1 MRVGITG
8 HQDLP
13 PHIVPEITR
22 KLRSELKA
30 LGEVTGVTSLAAGA
44 DQLFASIVLD
54 LGGDLEVIVPATG
67 YDSTFSGTDLETY
80 RRLLARAH
88 KVYRLSFPEP
98 NEEAFFAAGMEMVE
112 RCVKLFAIWDG
123 QPAQGVGGTAD
134 IVHYAERKSV
144 PVSVIWPHGAAR

>member
-1 MRVGITG
+1 MRVGISG

-13 PHIVPEITR
+13 AHVIPEITR
-22 KLRSELKA
+22 ELRSQLKA

-54 LGGDLEVIVPATG
+54 LGGDLEVIIPATD
-67 YDSTFSGTDLETY
+67 YDSTFSGSDLEAY

-88 KVYRLSFPEP
+88 NVYRLSFPKP
-98 NEEAFFAAGMEMVE
+98 TEEAFFAAGMDMVKRSE
-112 RCVKLFAIWDG
+112 KLFAIWDG
-123 QPAQGVGGTAD
+123 QPAQGIGGTAD
-134 IVHYAERKSV
+134 IVHYAERERV